1 MICHELCMFL
11 RRLDFV
17 FCPVTADEVSTVLR
31 NFLFA
36 LLLQLVQ

>member
-1 MICHELCMFL
+1 MISHELCMFL

-17 FCPVTADEVSTVLR
+17 FCPVTTDEVSTVLR

-36 LLLQLVQ
+36 LPLQLVQ